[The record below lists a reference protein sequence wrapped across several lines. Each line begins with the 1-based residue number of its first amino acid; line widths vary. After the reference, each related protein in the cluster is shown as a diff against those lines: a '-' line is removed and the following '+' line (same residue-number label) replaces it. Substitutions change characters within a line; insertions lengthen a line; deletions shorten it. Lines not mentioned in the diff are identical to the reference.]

1 MIPPPLF
8 EEGLLKAL
16 ENTPK
21 AGIYV
26 IRSGRFVFI
35 NDFTAK
41 RSEYAKED
49 MMGMAAIEIVHPDDR
64 AAVHA
69 CAVEMLRG
77 QRITPYVF
85 RTRSRTGQIHWIT
98 ETLSPILYQGEPAIL
113 GTSLDITELVT
124 AQNQVR
130 ELQALETSILE
141 AIPNAVVGLSG
152 QGIIFANNGVETV
165 FGWKPEELVGHEMG
179 CLFRSERE
187 TARFKKN
194 LFLTLDRQQTFY
206 TEFPCRS
213 RDGSDMDCMVSA
225 SRITDGSTERKV
237 VVTFEDITDRKRI
250 GRELEHSRQRLRS
263 LSAHLEEIREKE
275 RAHIA
280 RELHDELGQLL
291 TALHMDLV
299 LLTQQIPRE
308 QSALQTATASM
319 VQLIDRIMTTLKRIY
334 LDLRPAALDHLGLNA
349 AMFWQAR
356 EFQKR
361 TGIPCEVVIE
371 PEDISL
377 GMGRT
382 LAVFRIFQETL
393 TNVARHAQATR
404 VDCTLTAQDGKIFLT
419 VRDNG
424 RGLSEEQINKPDS
437 FGLLGIRERTHFW
450 GGEIDISG
458 MKGRGTTIRVSLP
471 LKDTEGVG
479 A

>member
-1 MIPPPLF
+1 M
-8 EEGLLKAL
+8 
-16 ENTPK
+16 
-21 AGIYV
+21 
-26 IRSGRFVFI
+26 
-35 NDFTAK
+35 
-41 RSEYAKED
+41 
-49 MMGMAAIEIVHPDDR
+49 H
-64 AAVHA
+64 
-69 CAVEMLRG
+69 G
-77 QRITPYVF
+77 QR
-85 RTRSRTGQIHWIT
+85 
-98 ETLSPILYQGEPAIL
+98 
-113 GTSLDITELVT
+113 
-124 AQNQVR
+124 
-130 ELQALETSILE
+130 
-141 AIPNAVVGLSG
+141 
-152 QGIIFANNGVETV
+152 
-165 FGWKPEELVGHEMG
+165 
-179 CLFRSERE
+179 
-187 TARFKKN
+187 
-194 LFLTLDRQQTFY
+194 LTDY
-206 TEFPCRS
+206 
-213 RDGSDMDCMVSA
+213 G
-225 SRITDGSTERKV
+225 RIDERKV

-319 VQLIDRIMTTLKRIY
+319 VQLIARIMNTLKRIY

-419 VRDNG
+419 VVTTAGGSRRN
-424 RGLSEEQINKPDS
+424 RSTCQTL
-437 FGLLGIRERTHFW
+437 RTPGHSGANHFW
-450 GGEIDISG
+450 GGGSFIS
-458 MKGRGTTIRVSLP
+458 
-471 LKDTEGVG
+471 